1 MPPRPPG
8 SLGRGRGRG
17 LGFPAAK
24 PVPTSLGARGRLLPR
39 HRVLHFDVPIINGR
53 EIISV
58 GSNGL
63 LTAARSI
70 SDDEPVIFVDIDI
83 DGSFLTD
90 HDIPGEPFE
99 TMDQLIHAASV
110 HLLVASCCDLSRYE
124 GGTASSQMPVSELQ
138 HLHYEES
145 RDQPCEG
152 EDHVPVCSETPHWK
166 RKKVDF
172 WHGHDLSSSKEL
184 LNTIT
189 FQESS
194 TSTSSSSLQI
204 QAQPWRCLSSSPIW
218 ALAQFDW
225 GIIFFTRVDLKGSFH
240 TNPHVGGPFQ
250 SLQDAYDAIDRY
262 LQEHKDPTMFTGVSR
277 LERVIRLSLNYP
289 DGTRKKL
296 LKSQQMDER
305 RDWERQLVQTLVDQ
319 YNDHHHLSGDL
330 AYELKDVTCFESVS
344 GGNGRRYYHID
355 FTMKTKGADDCN
367 SGGEDLFFAEVT
379 IKGGEYVELVA
390 SCFCMVKPTDN
401 GQCYGC
407 DVKHPN
413 NSAAYT
419 GAKASSQCAC
429 SLFGNMG
436 LPIHDESLE
445 EEERRVRRFYETQGL
460 DDPDYVEKERARA
473 QVTIK
478 PFSSDDCVLEYRA
491 VPTTGKT
498 KEGAGVEG

>member
-17 LGFPAAK
+17 LGSPVAN
-24 PVPTSLGARGRLLPR
+24 PVPTSLGAGGRHLPR

-58 GSNGL
+58 DSNGP
-63 LTAARSI
+63 LTAARSS
-70 SDDEPVIFVDIDI
+70 SDDGPVIFVDVDM

-99 TMDQLIHAASV
+99 SMDQLIHAASV

-138 HLHYEES
+138 HLHYEATC
-145 RDQPCEG
+145 DQPCEA
-152 EDHVPVCSETPHWK
+152 EDHAPACSQTPPWK
-166 RKKVDF
+166 RKKVDL
-172 WHGHDLSSSKEL
+172 WHGQDLSSSKDL

-189 FQESS
+189 LQESS
-194 TSTSSSSLQI
+194 TATSSSSVQM
-204 QAQPWRCLSSSPIW
+204 QAQPWCCLSSSLIW
-218 ALAQFDW
+218 TLAQFDW

-250 SLQDAYDAIDRY
+250 SLQDAYNAIDLY
-262 LQEHKDPTMFTGVSR
+262 LKEHQDPTMFTGVSR
-277 LERVIRLSLNYP
+277 LERVVRLSLNYP

-296 LKSQQMDER
+296 LESQQMDER
-305 RDWERQLVQTLVDQ
+305 RDWKRQLVQTLVDKH
-319 YNDHHHLSGDL
+319 NDYHHLSGDL
-330 AYELKDVTCFESVS
+330 AYELKDVVCLKSVA
-344 GGNGRRYYHID
+344 GGNGHRYYHINL
-355 FTMKTKGADDCN
+355 TMKTKGADDSNC
-367 SGGEDLFFAEVT
+367 GGEDLFFAEVK
-379 IKGGEYVELVA
+379 IKGGEYVELVV
-390 SCFCMVKPTDN
+390 SCFCMVEPTDN
-401 GQCYGC
+401 GHCYGC

-419 GAKASSQCAC
+419 GAKASSQCVC

-436 LPIHDESLE
+436 LPVRDESLE

-460 DDPDYVEKERARA
+460 DDPDFVEKERARA
-473 QVTIK
+473 QIPVK
-478 PFSSDDCVLEYRA
+478 PFSPADCVLEYRA

-498 KEGAGVEG
+498 NK